1 METIFKKTLL
11 AASNLQCMLLMLWKY
26 NLQVQYDRGVEIYM
40 AGFLS
45 IMFTDNKGKKQKQQG

>member
-1 METIFKKTLL
+1 METTFKKTLL
-11 AASNLQCMLLMLWKY
+11 AASNLQCMLLMLRKY

-45 IMFTDNKGKKQKQQG
+45 IMFTDNKGKKQKQ

>member
-45 IMFTDNKGKKQKQQG
+45 IMFTDKGKKQKQ